1 MLVLWHDRVKTLLD
15 HLQKAVNDDHPRVRL
30 EAVRGLSFFTGAD
43 AAKAQEIALES
54 LAHPQDDY
62 LEYVFNETNKTLED
76 PVAKAAAI

>member
-1 MLVLWHDRVKTLLD
+1 MS
-15 HLQKAVNDDHPRVRL
+15 KAVYTERS
-30 EAVRGLSFFTGAD
+30 ATD

-76 PVAKAAAI
+76 RVAKAAGK